1 MEVSFKLNG
10 VEIEDTF
17 AEGFGMWGTRL
28 IITAANRKWADTAA
42 TEMTG
47 FATSVIACD
56 CEAGVESQIPPEE
69 SPDGRP
75 GTAIMVFGFSAKRL
89 ATPLLNRLGQC
100 VLTCPTTAVYN
111 GLPAEMADEMI
122 DVGKSVRFFGDGYQ
136 VKMRM
141 GDGWE
146 ERQRFWRIP
155 VMEGEFLVEEK
166 VGAKKAVAGGNF
178 LVMGETEAAT
188 LEASERAIEA
198 IQKVP
203 YVITPFPGG
212 LCRSGSKVGSTYAFL
227 RASTNTP
234 FCPAIKHSLKDSQV
248 PKGVN
253 SVLEV
258 VLNGLDE
265 ASVRKAMGAGIE
277 AATKVEGVKW
287 ITAVNFGGKLG
298 KYQIHLKDCVGGG

>member
-1 MEVSFKLNG
+1 MSFKVNG

-17 AEGFGMWGTRL
+17 AEGFSMWGSRL
-28 IITAANRKWADTAA
+28 IITAVNEKWSNIAA
-42 TEMTG
+42 TNMSG

-56 CEAGVESQIPPEE
+56 CEAGIESQVPPEDT
-69 SPDGRP
+69 PDGRP
-75 GTAIMVFGFSAKRL
+75 GTAVMIYGFSRGKL
-89 ATPLLNRLGQC
+89 STSLLNRLGQC

-111 GLPAEMADEMI
+111 GLPEEMADEML
-122 DVGKSVRFFGDGYQ
+122 DVGKSIRFFGDGHQ

-141 GDGWE
+141 GDGWSQ
-146 ERQRFWRIP
+146 RMRFWRIP

-178 LVMGETEAAT
+178 LIMGETEEAT
-188 LEASERAIEA
+188 LKASEASIEA

-212 LCRSGSKVGSTYAFL
+212 LCRSGSKVGSTYSFL

-234 FCPAIKHSLKDSQV
+234 FCPAIKKTFKETKV
-248 PKGVN
+248 PNGVN

-265 ASVRKAMGAGIE
+265 PSVMKAMGKGIK
-277 AATKVEGVKW
+277 AATKVDGVKY
-287 ITAVNFGGKLG
+287 ITAVNFDGKLG
-298 KYQIHLKDCVGGG
+298 KFKMGLKESLESA